1 MVSLIVGG
9 DACCFRL
16 EEAKSAV
23 IDSREKLERQNQQ
36 LSDYEA
42 EMNLL
47 KRRAELLEG
56 DRILDKRI
64 ISRLQDSLNRARMVR
79 TLSFCCL
86 YFRVLY
92 VLVIFISLV
101 LLLFHIF
108 HFFQHGGS
116 PIVEDFQR
124 NKLPKLLMYDVFSIA
139 IFCVQLL
146 IAMCFLKLFS
156 LHILSNN
163 SSQRRFLK
171 TFIRYTISP
180 PYTSSEE

>member
-1 MVSLIVGG
+1 MISLIVGG

-108 HFFQHGGS
+108 HFFNT
-116 PIVEDFQR
+116 VAR
-124 NKLPKLLMYDVFSIA
+124 LLLRTSREINYQSCLCMMYF
-139 IFCVQLL
+139 QLL
-146 IAMCFLKLFS
+146 FFAFNC
-156 LHILSNN
+156 LS
-163 SSQRRFLK
+163 RCVF
-171 TFIRYTISP
+171 
-180 PYTSSEE
+180 